1 MNFDRGTVK
10 ANSLHFNFDDALYLK
25 RLEHTLQHA
34 ILAPSIHA
42 YINCMPIPVFFR
54 QCSPLAAVFGDI
66 QYRINQLE
74 ITHAYISTLAWKVFF
89 NLFVLLLCY
98 FHALIITRAILF
110 VN

>member
-1 MNFDRGTVK
+1 MNFNCGAVK
-10 ANSLHFNFDDALYLK
+10 ANSFHFYSDDALYLK

-34 ILAPSIHA
+34 VFAPSIHA

-74 ITHAYISTLAWKVFF
+74 ITHAHISTLAWKVFF
-89 NLFVLLLCY
+89 NLFILLLCY
-98 FHALIITRAILF
+98 FHVPIITLVIML